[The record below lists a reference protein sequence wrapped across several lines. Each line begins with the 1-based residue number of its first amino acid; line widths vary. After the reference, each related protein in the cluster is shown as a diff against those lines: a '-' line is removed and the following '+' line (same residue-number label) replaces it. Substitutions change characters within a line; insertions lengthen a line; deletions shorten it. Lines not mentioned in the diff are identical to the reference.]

1 MPSQLARALTGG
13 RGPVHE
19 PPCSDSAPRW
29 QQRLSV
35 EFHYPVVFTRGM
47 FRVDNPELARAIGV
61 IGGTDAAHQPHQ
73 HGTRQARV
81 FVVLDDG
88 VARAWPRLAHDI
100 QAYFSAHGVAHE
112 AAHALSLLEPEPH
125 VIVGG
130 EAAKNDPAIVHT
142 LQAALFA
149 AKADRHCTVLIIGG
163 GAVLDAAGYAA
174 AVCHRGLRIV
184 RAPTTV
190 LAQNDAGIG
199 VKNGVNAFGVKNA
212 LGTFA
217 PPFAVINDLDFI
229 ATLPARDRI
238 AGLAEA
244 LKVALIRDPDFVSWL
259 SDHAHELREGATE
272 PTAIMIRRCAELHL
286 AHIRDAGDPFEL
298 GSARPLDFGHWAA
311 HKLEILSRHE
321 LRHGE
326 AVAIGIAIDTRYS
339 ALSGR
344 FAPAMADEIESLI
357 AALGLPLW
365 HQALELRDAD
375 GRAAVLAGLE
385 EFREHLGGE
394 LTITLLEGIG
404 RGVEVHA
411 IDTGL
416 MLAAIERARTHQKVS

>member
-1 MPSQLARALTGG
+1 MPSQLARARIGG
-13 RGPVHE
+13 RG
-19 PPCSDSAPRW
+19 SAGDPIAPHW
-29 QQRLSV
+29 QQHLRV
-35 EFHYPVVFTRGM
+35 EFGYPVVFTRGM
-47 FRVDNPELARAIGV
+47 LRVDNPELVRAIVGSD
-61 IGGTDAAHQPHQ
+61 DARPEA
-73 HGTRQARV
+73 RQVGV
-81 FVVLDDG
+81 FVVVDEG
-88 VARAWPRLAHDI
+88 VARAWPRLGEDI
-100 QAYFSAHGVAHE
+100 RAYV
-112 AAHALSLLEPEPH
+112 AAHAQQLALLEGEPH

-130 EAAKNDPAIVHT
+130 EAAKNDAAIVHT
-142 LQAALFA
+142 LQAALFK
-149 AKADRHCTVLIIGG
+149 AKADRHCVVLIIGG

-244 LKVALIRDPDFVSWL
+244 LKVALIRDPEFVAWL
-259 SDHAHELREGATE
+259 SKHAHELREGATE
-272 PTAIMIRRCAELHL
+272 PTATMIRRCAELHL

-311 HKLEILSRHE
+311 HKLELLSHHD

-326 AVAIGIAIDTRYS
+326 AVAIGIAIDSRYS
-339 ALSGR
+339 ALCGR
-344 FAPAMADEIESLI
+344 LAPALADEIEALI

-365 HQALELRDAD
+365 HEALELRDAN

-394 LTITLLEGIG
+394 LTITLLEDIG

-411 IDTGL
+411 IDMSL
-416 MLAAIERARTHQKVS
+416 MHAAIERARTHEKAS